1 MVIGGGESPRTVA
14 RRGIEEVPVWIWS
27 LLLGYASLLL
37 FVALWGIVERGRWAN
52 RERKRRLPEPAAH
65 RVVAAN
71 RLASEGNAPTNPA
84 RA

>member
-1 MVIGGGESPRTVA
+1 MVIGGGEWPRPVA
-14 RRGIEEVPVWIWS
+14 RRGIEEVSVWVWS
-27 LLLGYASLLL
+27 LVLGYASLLL
-37 FVALWGIVERGRWAN
+37 VAALWAIVERTRSAN

-65 RVVAAN
+65 RVVAAD